1 VTCAST
7 ALPHTAT
14 CGVGRKRATGD
25 QTFDRLVAAN
35 KMRMSVAKA
44 LFPRA
49 QVGFYSS
56 PTGPGGFASENFT
69 LAMEG
74 YHAAAALG
82 VFDEADFLMPS
93 LYFGWNETS
102 PKCDTWSY
110 SNTTMEA
117 ALSIRRSDGAAI
129 PVFANLKFTYGN
141 TWQFWEPDTTHRLI
155 DWLRAPWAVG
165 RVARIVFWFYPDSE
179 LKRYHQPPLSDIEAW
194 FRRVKPVPAACLH
207 ATPNASRG
215 APSGII
221 QAPSASATRSDL
233 PPHVTMGGDGCT
245 VNAAPGADLGALQ
258 HTVRRLVA
266 RVHGGTAKC
275 SEVRAVLHGVHELQ
289 AALLFTAAD
298 SGTEAMPVVWSGSAH
313 AVVSGGATVHGWE
326 RAASGPTWSAPLRD
340 GVQPHQLWVG
350 GARQT
355 RARAPNAG
363 RFFSIASILGNATLS
378 SGLVLATRLPKLAST
393 ADVEAV
399 VFSSYFTQRYG
410 VGGLSNESGG
420 TSLRFPTPIAPP
432 KYATYKP
439 KHGPARSRVYLENA
453 IEFLDSPGEWCVVN
467 SSAGRRLVY
476 YPPPGVQLDDGSA
489 VVSVAD
495 ELLRISGASH
505 LRFETLSFMHTDHW
519 SDVFPLATPL
529 GGTTD
534 QAGFE
539 LDSAALHITN
549 QSHDIA
555 LLNCSVAHT
564 AGYGIWVHGGSSRV
578 QVQSCAVLD
587 VGAGGVRL
595 GDGGA
600 GGPAASAQCW
610 HLVLNNSFIQ
620 DGGHVTHAGAGVLV
634 HTNAYACSV
643 THNLVRAFQWSGISV
658 GQVRASASDPPPST
672 PPRLAHTGA
681 ASAGE
686 LVQRRGTCGQ
696 LQPRDLQQGPRRLA
710 DELHQRRG
718 VQRGRRYRHRTGAAV
733 GQWRDLLAR
742 DQHCDSP
749 QLHPQRGMLH
759 VWGAGLLR
767 GGGRLQ
773 PHLRLQRGA
782 QHRARRDLCQRQSP
796 SHCLTCARCAIPP
809 ARPTQGTS

>member
-1 VTCAST
+1 
-7 ALPHTAT
+7 
-14 CGVGRKRATGD
+14 
-25 QTFDRLVAAN
+25 
-35 KMRMSVAKA
+35 MRMSVAKA

-56 PTGPGGFASENFT
+56 PTGPGGFAGENFT

-129 PVFANLKFTYGN
+129 PVFANLKFTYGS

-165 RVARIVFWFYPDSE
+165 RVTRVVFWFYPDSE
-179 LKRYHQPPLSDIEAW
+179 LKQYHKPPLSDIEAW
-194 FRRVKPVPAACLH
+194 FRRVRPVPAACLH
-207 ATPNASRG
+207 ARLAAREATHATPSASRG
-215 APSGII
+215 AASGTTPAGIK
-221 QAPSASATRSDL
+221 QARSASAAGIDM
-233 PPHVTMGGDGCT
+233 PPGVTADGDGCT
-245 VNAAPGADLGALQ
+245 MSAAPGADLAALQ

-266 RVHGGTAKC
+266 RVHGTAEC
-275 SEVRAVLHGVHELQ
+275 PEVRVVLHGVHELQ
-289 AALLFTAAD
+289 SALLFTAAD

-313 AVVSGGATVHGWE
+313 AVVSGGAVVRGWA
-326 RAASGPTWSAPLRD
+326 RAASGPTWSAPLPG
-340 GVQPHQLWVG
+340 GVQPHQLWAG

-378 SGLVLATRLPKLAST
+378 PGLVLAARLPKLAST

-410 VGGLSNESGG
+410 VGGLSNESSG
-420 TSLRFPTPIAPP
+420 TSLRFPTSIAPP

-439 KHGPARSRVYLENA
+439 KHGLELSRVYLENA

-476 YPPPGVQLDDGSA
+476 YPPPGMQLDDDSA

-495 ELLRISGASH
+495 ELLHISGASH
-505 LRFETLSFMHTDHW
+505 LRFEALSFAHTDHW
-519 SDVFPLATPL
+519 SDVFPLATPR

-539 LDSAALHITN
+539 LDSAALHITD

-578 QVQSCAVLD
+578 QVQSCAVRD
-587 VGAGGVRL
+587 VGAGGVRF

-600 GGPAASAQCW
+600 GGPAGSAQSW

-658 GQVRASASDPPPST
+658 GQARAGTTPSPLILARASTTLLPTAALAHTVTPCILWPVPAPPHTVTHTSTTLTHTLTRASTTLHPILRPAPPST
-672 PPRLAHTGA
+672 LHFGPCHHHPPPVL
-681 ASAGE
+681 
-686 LVQRRGTCGQ
+686 
-696 LQPRDLQQGPRRLA
+696 
-710 DELHQRRG
+710 
-718 VQRGRRYRHRTGAAV
+718 
-733 GQWRDLLAR
+733 
-742 DQHCDSP
+742 
-749 QLHPQRGMLH
+749 
-759 VWGAGLLR
+759 
-767 GGGRLQ
+767 
-773 PHLRLQRGA
+773 
-782 QHRARRDLCQRQSP
+782 
-796 SHCLTCARCAIPP
+796 
-809 ARPTQGTS
+809 